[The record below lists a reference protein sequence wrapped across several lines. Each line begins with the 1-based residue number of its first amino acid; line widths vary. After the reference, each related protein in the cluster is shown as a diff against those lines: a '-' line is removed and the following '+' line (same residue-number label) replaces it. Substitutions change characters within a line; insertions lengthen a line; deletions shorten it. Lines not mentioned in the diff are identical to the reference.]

1 MEKGEKGV
9 DNLSVTAE
17 MTFSFG
23 PSFSHL
29 RLKVEQDNE
38 SIIFIDIVF
47 ALLVYPHL
55 LLLHFLFILYRSV
68 DRFRSNLIFK
78 YFYRYE
84 VVLLWKNIHSKW
96 HSNFRSI
103 YGYKCMWYVDLY
115 IWIHNIIS
123 ERMFSIFSLSEF
135 KEK

>member
-9 DNLSVTAE
+9 DNLSVTAV
-17 MTFSFG
+17 MTFSFR

-84 VVLLWKNIHSKW
+84 VVLLWKIYIQNDTVILGQFMDISVCGMLICI
-96 HSNFRSI
+96 FESI
-103 YGYKCMWYVDLY
+103 T
-115 IWIHNIIS
+115 S
-123 ERMFSIFSLSEF
+123 
-135 KEK
+135 